1 MNMNPSGVDWAYSS
15 AAATAAANW
24 PDALD
29 VRNGMYQPPVD
40 AMGRPMGWPL
50 GPQEMPGL
58 VNCGNY
64 PGWNQYAA
72 LTGQSHMNPDIFA
85 RGINGLRNNKTATPG
100 IKHEPKDLSP
110 KNEKNR
116 MPLLSPSQTSVS
128 EEDLSLT
135 PEERERRERERSRL
149 ANNARERLRVKD
161 INEAFKDLGRICQSH
176 LKTDKPQTKLVIL
189 QQAVQIIQQLEI
201 RLQATM
207 MPGIDPTQVDP
218 SAQQA
223 AYSSHQASVSA
234 SMPPPAGPFLN
245 LQPGV
250 PSSMPSPAPPAPAS
264 SVPQVPPPP
273 STVTSSMFPISPP
286 TAPVTRPVAKTVSP
300 TTPVSS

>member
-1 MNMNPSGVDWAYSS
+1 MNPSGVDWAYSS

-50 GPQEMPGL
+50 APQEMPGIM
-58 VNCGNY
+58 NCGNY
-64 PGWNQYAA
+64 PGWNGYAA
-72 LTGQSHMNPDIFA
+72 FAGQPHMNPDIFA
-85 RGINGLRNNKTATPG
+85 RGINGLRNNQTASG

-110 KNEKNR
+110 KGEKNR
-116 MPLLSPSQTSVS
+116 MPLMSPSQNSLS
-128 EEDLSLT
+128 EEDLSLS

-161 INEAFKDLGRICQSH
+161 INEAFKDLGRICQAH

-207 MPGIDPTQVDP
+207 MPGIDPSQLDS

-223 AYSSHQASVSA
+223 AYSSHQPSVSA
-234 SMPPPAGPFLN
+234 SMLPPPGPFLN
-245 LQPGV
+245 LQSGV
-250 PSSMPSPAPPAPAS
+250 PNSMPSPAPPS
-264 SVPQVPPPP
+264 SVPPPA

-286 TAPVTRPVAKTVSP
+286 TATVTRPVVQTVSS